1 MEINTN
7 KSFTI
12 SFAVLLF
19 FCMACDEEIKEEKIE
34 IEKTKIVF
42 ANNCEPN
49 QIWTGEGTIAK
60 NDVKKSGE
68 YSSKMDASVEFG
80 MGLRKR
86 CDEISI
92 TPPKKVVAGVWI
104 YCPDTTN
111 GGQIVVS
118 VDDEKGNVF
127 WSGFPINKSV
137 KKKGEWVYVENVIEF
152 PLTLNNA
159 NYISIY
165 VWNPKKESF
174 YLDDWKIEFS
184 N

>member
-1 MEINTN
+1 MQLKLN
-7 KSFTI
+7 KTLKGAFSILVFLGI
-12 SFAVLLF
+12 S
-19 FCMACDEEIKEEKIE
+19 CNEEIKEEKIE

-49 QIWTGEGTIAK
+49 QIWIGEGTIAK

-104 YCPDTTN
+104 YCPDTAN

-118 VDDEKGNVF
+118 VDDEKGNVY

-137 KKKGEWVYVENVIEF
+137 KKSNEWVYVENTIEF
-152 PLTLNNA
+152 PLTLNAKNFISVYAWNA
-159 NYISIY
+159 
-165 VWNPKKESF
+165 KKQLF